1 MSRCTEEKYQTKIAN
16 NSSDSPVVSL
26 SSKENIPI
34 KVSFQ
39 MNIPTEEPNV
49 EVINFNLNDISHL

>member
-1 MSRCTEEKYQTKIAN
+1 MSRCTEEKYQTRIAKN
-16 NSSDSPVVSL
+16 LSDSPVLSL

-39 MNIPTEEPNV
+39 MNIPTEESNV
-49 EVINFNLNDISHL
+49 QVINFQPQ

>member
-1 MSRCTEEKYQTKIAN
+1 MSRCTEEKYQTKIAK
-16 NSSDSPVVSL
+16 NSSDSSPVLSH

-39 MNIPTEEPNV
+39 MNIPTEESNV
-49 EVINFNLNDISHL
+49 QVINFQSQ